1 MKDLEGSEVLD
12 VLEVKKLEGKGM
24 GVVAK
29 QNLEPGCLVLTE
41 IPALYV
47 TPELDGHA
55 ETIQAFAE
63 LEPNDQ
69 EKLLQLCNMYSI
81 DENLWTDEMRK
92 ELQFC
97 ITDAGDISSIN
108 VPKETAIKVWQI
120 WLTNAYDNGI
130 FFLLSRF
137 NHSCQP
143 NTEYFWNTE
152 DDEWK
157 QEVRAIRRIKK
168 GEELTVCY
176 RSFWPSNKTERQEVM
191 RQYNFDCLCDGC
203 NVSKEKE
210 EKEAHFCN
218 IFKQIDEKR
227 FHLKQSSKEDLDS
240 EVTYLKQMNRLAKE
254 IPTISLKNI
263 LSIIAEEG
271 YVACCRRLLRF
282 NQDCQL
288 NKTSLPSNGLH
299 ELKEFLTLGLE
310 LSTLLHGEKHS
321 LTFLWHKRQQQPLE
335 CFLDEQM

>member
-1 MKDLEGSEVLD
+1 
-12 VLEVKKLEGKGM
+12 M
-24 GVVAK
+24 GVVARHD
-29 QNLEPGCLVLTE
+29 LEPGCLVLTE

-63 LEPNDQ
+63 METEDQ

-81 DENLWTDEMRK
+81 DENLWTDQMRK
-92 ELQFC
+92 ELQIC

-152 DDEWK
+152 DEEWK
-157 QEVRAIRRIKK
+157 QEVRAVRRIKK

-176 RSFWPSNKTERQEVM
+176 RSFWPNNKTERQEVM
-191 RQYNFDCLCDGC
+191 RQYNFDCLCEGC
-203 NVSKEKE
+203 NVSKEME
-210 EKEAHFCN
+210 EKEAYYCQYFR
-218 IFKQIDEKR
+218 QINEKR
-227 FHLKQSSKEDLDS
+227 FHLKQSSKEDLDL
-240 EVTYLKQMNRLAKE
+240 EVTYLKQMNRLSKE

-263 LSIIAEEG
+263 LSIIADEG
-271 YVACCRRLLRF
+271 YVACCRRLLRLK
-282 NQDCQL
+282 QDCQL
-288 NKTSLPSNGLH
+288 TKTQSPDNDLQ
-299 ELKEFLTLGLE
+299 ELKEFLTLGIE
-310 LSTLLHGEKHS
+310 LSTLLHGKEHS
-321 LTFLWHKRQQQPLE
+321 LTLLWHKRQQQPLE
-335 CFLDEQM
+335 CFIDEQI